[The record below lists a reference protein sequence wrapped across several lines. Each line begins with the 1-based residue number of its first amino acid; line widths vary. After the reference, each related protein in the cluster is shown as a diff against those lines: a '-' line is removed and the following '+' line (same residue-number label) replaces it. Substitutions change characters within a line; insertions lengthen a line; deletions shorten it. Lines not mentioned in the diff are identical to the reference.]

1 MAADRGQS
9 TQEVPLHLSPCSL
22 VVLMASTVCAFA
34 AEKDPKI
41 VTAEAAIKAADLELA
56 RAVAQ
61 DDKAL
66 FNSLIATDA
75 VFYGREQ
82 SIGPQ
87 QVIERWTHLLTPGG
101 PSLEWWPDTATV
113 FPAGD
118 LGFTTGHYLYQ
129 GKDKDGRPVEG
140 RGNYLTVWRKGEDGK
155 WRATVDIGT

>member
-1 MAADRGQS
+1 M
-9 TQEVPLHLSPCSL
+9 HLAFRSIAFL
-22 VVLMASTVCAFA
+22 VASSVVGFA
-34 AEKDPKI
+34 AEKDPTI
-41 VTAEAAIKAADLELA
+41 ATAEAAIKAADLELA

-66 FNSLIATDA
+66 FTSLIAKDA

-87 QVIERWTHLLTPGG
+87 QVTETWTQLLTPGG

-113 FPAGD
+113 FPTGN
-118 LGFTTGHYLYQ
+118 LGFTTGHYLYK
-129 GKDKDGRPVEG
+129 GKDKEGKPVEG

>member
-1 MAADRGQS
+1 MRM
-9 TQEVPLHLSPCSL
+9 SL
-22 VVLMASTVCAFA
+22 GLMAVLLASPATVLASEGA
-34 AEKDPKI
+34 SI
-41 VTAEAAIKAADLELA
+41 VAAEAAIKAADLELA

-61 DDKAL
+61 DDTPL
-66 FNSLIATDA
+66 FKSLIAADA

-87 QVIERWTHLLTPGG
+87 QIAETWAKLLTPGG

-113 FPAGD
+113 FPSGD
-118 LGFTTGHYLYQ
+118 LGFTTGHYLYK
-129 GKDKDGRPVEG
+129 GKDKDGKPIEG

>member
-1 MAADRGQS
+1 MRM
-9 TQEVPLHLSPCSL
+9 SL
-22 VVLMASTVCAFA
+22 GLMAVLLASPAAVLA
-34 AEKDPKI
+34 AEGASI
-41 VTAEAAIKAADLELA
+41 VAAEAAIKAADLELA

-61 DDKAL
+61 DDTPL
-66 FNSLIATDA
+66 FKSLIAADA

-87 QVIERWTHLLTPGG
+87 QIAETWAKLLTPGG

-113 FPAGD
+113 FPSGD
-118 LGFTTGHYLYQ
+118 LGFTTGHYLYK
-129 GKDKDGRPVEG
+129 GKDKDGKPIEG